1 MRVNN
6 FREVNSRSIGG
17 DDVFLKMSCCGCS
30 ACLQKCPKKCIEM
43 HEDAEGFLYPE
54 INDDFCIDC
63 GICYNVC
70 PVRNQKPNCKPLAFY
85 ASQSKDETLRLQSS
99 SGGIFSLLAEYII
112 RKGGIVFGAR
122 FNEKMELV
130 HEYTETI
137 NGLAPFRG
145 SKYVQSKIGDS
156 FKQVEYF
163 LKQGRMVL
171 FSWVPCQ
178 IAALKL
184 YLQKEYDNLLTVDVI
199 CHGVPSPGVFREYIK
214 YLGKGNK
221 IININFRDK
230 HTGWTGY
237 STSYTLSNGKH
248 KHFRTFFDYFLGAG
262 LRLHY
267 FLRPSCF
274 RCPAKSGKSGSDL
287 TLGDLWHIK
296 YVPEI
301 HNDDKGASLLA
312 VHTLKGKDILRF
324 LDVNVMI
331 PQNEDNVRMYN
342 ASFYVSPDIPKDR
355 ELFWQE
361 YALYGFIAVKQ
372 YCKKL
377 RPTRLQ
383 NRWIV
388 CKIELKKYLTKYIL
402 NLK

>member
-171 FSWVPCQ
+171 FSGVPC
-178 IAALKL
+178 
-184 YLQKEYDNLLTVDVI
+184 
-199 CHGVPSPGVFREYIK
+199 
-214 YLGKGNK
+214 
-221 IININFRDK
+221 
-230 HTGWTGY
+230 
-237 STSYTLSNGKH
+237 
-248 KHFRTFFDYFLGAG
+248 
-262 LRLHY
+262 
-267 FLRPSCF
+267 
-274 RCPAKSGKSGSDL
+274 
-287 TLGDLWHIK
+287 
-296 YVPEI
+296 
-301 HNDDKGASLLA
+301 
-312 VHTLKGKDILRF
+312 
-324 LDVNVMI
+324 
-331 PQNEDNVRMYN
+331 
-342 ASFYVSPDIPKDR
+342 
-355 ELFWQE
+355 
-361 YALYGFIAVKQ
+361 
-372 YCKKL
+372 
-377 RPTRLQ
+377 
-383 NRWIV
+383 
-388 CKIELKKYLTKYIL
+388 
-402 NLK
+402 

>member
-171 FSWVPCQ
+171 FSGVPCQ

-262 LRLHY
+262 L
-267 FLRPSCF
+267 
-274 RCPAKSGKSGSDL
+274 SGK
-287 TLGDLWHIK
+287 
-296 YVPEI
+296 
-301 HNDDKGASLLA
+301 GA
-312 VHTLKGKDILRF
+312 
-324 LDVNVMI
+324 
-331 PQNEDNVRMYN
+331 
-342 ASFYVSPDIPKDR
+342 
-355 ELFWQE
+355 
-361 YALYGFIAVKQ
+361 
-372 YCKKL
+372 
-377 RPTRLQ
+377 
-383 NRWIV
+383 
-388 CKIELKKYLTKYIL
+388 
-402 NLK
+402 